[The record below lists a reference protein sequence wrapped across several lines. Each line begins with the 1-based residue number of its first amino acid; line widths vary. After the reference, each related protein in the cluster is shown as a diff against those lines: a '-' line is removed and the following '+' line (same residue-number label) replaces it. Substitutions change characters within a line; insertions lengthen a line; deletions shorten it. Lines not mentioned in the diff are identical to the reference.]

1 MQCVLCKMSME
12 VYYHVAETNATMMAR
27 IPELHSYKFILML
40 RGYHDYQ
47 DEQLPVW
54 VKHLIADVRSDV

>member
-1 MQCVLCKMSME
+1 MQCVSCKMLME

-27 IPELHSYKFILML
+27 IAELHSYNFILML

-47 DEQLPVW
+47 DEKLPVW
-54 VKHLIADVRSDV
+54 VKHVIANMKSDA